1 MRARFIGDP
10 RNNGEGASALSF
22 AGVEFIK
29 DEWTPVSAALGKK
42 LAKNDHF
49 ELDADHDGAADPTVE
64 ELRAQLDDLGV
75 KYHHKAGPEKLLAL
89 LDEATKA

>member
-29 DEWTPVSAALGKK
+29 DQWAPVSASLAKK
-42 LAKNDHF
+42 LKGNDHF
-49 ELDADHDGAADPTVE
+49 ELDADHDGVADPSVD
-64 ELRAQLDDLGV
+64 ELRGQLDDLGV
-75 KYHHKAGPEKLLAL
+75 KYHHKAGVEKLTAL